1 MNRPS
6 FPSFRPCSRP
16 GISRRAFLPVA
27 ALGLAALATITG
39 PNLPSVRAA
48 EESGGKK
55 LRVGLT
61 VPTLVNPF
69 FVGMAH
75 GVQDRCTA
83 LGYELIA
90 PNANNDMSTQINQME
105 DLITKRV
112 DVIIICPINAKAVVP
127 SVKKANAAKIPVI
140 ALDRGSDGG
149 ELASFI
155 ETNNVE
161 MGQKG
166 ADWIAEKLKARYGS
180 AKGNVV
186 NLQGLRGTT
195 AAESREKGFM
205 DGLKQYPEIK
215 LVASQ
220 AANFDQERALNLMTD
235 ILQANAK
242 VDAVFC
248 ANDDN
253 AVGALRAIDAAHRF
267 KPVGDNGRILVLGID
282 GTGQALQAIRDGKL
296 DATISQ
302 NPVKMAATAV
312 DFARDLSAGKS
323 IEKRVYYP
331 NLLLTRENLD
341 SAEAKA
347 YGLWGEAK

>member
-1 MNRPS
+1 MALAL
-6 FPSFRPCSRP
+6 
-16 GISRRAFLPVA
+16 GA
-27 ALGLAALATITG
+27 ALLGLAVSTPGA
-39 PNLPSVRAA
+39 RAQGA
-48 EESGGKK
+48 GKK

-69 FVGMAH
+69 FVGMAR
-75 GVQDRCTA
+75 GVQERTGA
-83 LGYELIA
+83 LGYDLIA
-90 PNANNDMSTQINQME
+90 PNANNDMATQINQME
-105 DLITKRV
+105 DLITKKV

-127 SVKKANAAKIPVI
+127 AVKKANAAKIPVI

-166 ADWIAEKLKARYGS
+166 ADWIAEKLKTRYGS

-195 AAESREKGFM
+195 AAESREKGFSEE
-205 DGLKQYPEIK
+205 LKKYPEIK

-242 VDAVFC
+242 IDAVFC

-253 AVGALRAIDAAHRF
+253 AVGALKAVDAAHRF
-267 KPVGDNGRILVLGID
+267 KPVGDNARILILGID
-282 GTGQALQAIRDGKL
+282 GTGQALQALRDGKL

-302 NPVKMAATAV
+302 NPVKMAGKAV
-312 DFARDLSAGKS
+312 DFAKEISEGKTV
-323 IEKRVYYP
+323 EKRVYYP
-331 NLLLTRENLD
+331 NLLLTKDNLD
-341 SAEAKA
+341 SPEVKD
-347 YGLWGEAK
+347 YGLWGEGK